1 MSLSPALELELLSES
16 IDRFEKHLLGC
27 IKKLDDNNG
36 DISHHY
42 KVAMKMALDDFKLM
56 VKGE

>member
-1 MSLSPALELELLSES
+1 MSLSPESELALLNES
-16 IDRFEKHLLGC
+16 VDRFEAHLLGC
-27 IKKLDDNNG
+27 IKKLDDNDG

-42 KVAMKMALDDFKLM
+42 STAMKMALDDFKLM